1 MCVGRVHRYF
11 AEKLPVAESSA
22 YMVSEDV
29 MAPMWNEY
37 DRMDK
42 TKRLKVGM
50 VSSDFGVHPVA
61 TLMRGFIQYI
71 DTSSIEV

>member
-1 MCVGRVHRYF
+1 
-11 AEKLPVAESSA
+11 
-22 YMVSEDV
+22 MVSEEV